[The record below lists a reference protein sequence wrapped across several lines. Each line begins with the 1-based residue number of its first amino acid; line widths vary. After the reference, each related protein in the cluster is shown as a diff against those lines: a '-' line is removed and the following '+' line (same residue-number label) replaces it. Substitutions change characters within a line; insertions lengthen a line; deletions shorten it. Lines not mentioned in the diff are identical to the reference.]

1 MLKLKPKEQHAMRG
15 RDLGMVFQEPLT
27 RLNPLMR
34 ISEHF
39 SETLKTHDR
48 SISKSRDRA
57 AVARGA
63 AA

>member
-1 MLKLKPKEQHAMRG
+1 MRG
-15 RDLGMVFQEPLT
+15 RDLGMIFQEPLT

-39 SETLKTHDR
+39 SETLKPTSAASPR
-48 SISKSRDRA
+48 RDRA
-57 AVARGA
+57 PLARGA